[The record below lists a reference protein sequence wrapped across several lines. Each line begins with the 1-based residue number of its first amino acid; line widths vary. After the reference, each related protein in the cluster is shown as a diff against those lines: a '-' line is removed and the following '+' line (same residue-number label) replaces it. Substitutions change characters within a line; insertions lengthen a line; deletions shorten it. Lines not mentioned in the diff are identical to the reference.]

1 MWKTLALSAG
11 FALVTSAAAAQP
23 QCNERHTVLEL
34 LATKYSETPVATGVT
49 NSGRLVQVLTNARDG
64 NWTLIMTT
72 PQGMSCFVAAG
83 EGWRTREP
91 IEPVPE
97 GMAL

>member
-23 QCNERHTVLEL
+23 QCNERQSVLER
-34 LATKYSETPVATGVT
+34 LANKYKESPVASGVT

-64 NWTLIMTT
+64 NWTLIITT
-72 PQGMSCFVAAG
+72 PQGMSCLVTAG
-83 EGWRTREP
+83 QGWQTMEKVTPEP
-91 IEPVPE
+91 
-97 GMAL
+97 GA